1 VVCDDGRMDPTGF
14 PVRQSIR
21 LPRARYREGYAFFL
35 TLATHARHRWFAKH
49 PELTKT
55 AVALLLDRVT
65 VRHSELYAWCFMPDH
80 VHLVVQDVDVVD
92 LVRGIKGAMT
102 PLARRWDAGRR
113 LWQRSY
119 YDHALRREEDL
130 RQVSTYVWENPLR
143 AGLVVSP
150 ADYPWSGSGVWP
162 DWRSHYPA
170 PTP

>member
-1 VVCDDGRMDPTGF
+1 MDPTGF

-143 AGLVVSP
+143 ARLVVSP